1 LKAWRRETMKFKHN
15 KKRNTAFL
23 FEALVKELTKATVK
37 NNQEKKQKISQ
48 IIKEF
53 FSKSAVLGKELQL
66 YKQINETFSLK
77 EKDAE
82 KLLKEIKRTYWS
94 IEPQNI
100 FNAQTNLISK
110 INKEV
115 SSQTFSNF
123 VPNYKSLASIAQ
135 VFNKKISPKERV
147 LLERTVIKRM
157 TYLPVER
164 KEQELTL
171 SNTELKIFAKSF
183 NSSYDNLYKEQKEL
197 LSKFISSFQDNG
209 LDLKIFLN
217 EEISRLR
224 AEIKNAHLLQE
235 IKEDRE
241 MVQKVEKTLEV
252 LNGFKGQLIN
262 EDLLTKVL
270 KLQTLVREIKSNG

>member
-1 LKAWRRETMKFKHN
+1 MKFKHN

-82 KLLKEIKRTYWS
+82 KLLKEIKRSYWS